1 MFTFRL
7 DSSITVASGKTA
19 AADFGANVSSS
30 VKGKTT
36 ASQCEQNDFTNGVF
50 S

>member
-19 AADFGANVSSS
+19 AEDFGANIAFS

-36 ASQCEQNDFTNGVF
+36 ARQCG
-50 S
+50 